1 MPSPHYLITDA
12 LAEVLISQ
20 GFMIKDSGLLD
31 SAVNRPRAS
40 VFGTDA
46 YATLELKAAAMTQ
59 SIIKNHPMIDGNKRS
74 AWIALN
80 YFLVLN
86 GSTLAVSQEQAFD
99 FVIGVAT
106 DLLSLEDMA
115 TWISAHRVSLE
126 ARM

>member
-115 TWISAHRVSLE
+115 TWISAHRVSL
-126 ARM
+126 

>member
-1 MPSPHYLITDA
+1 MPSPHYLLTDA

-115 TWISAHRVSLE
+115 SWISAHRVSL
-126 ARM
+126 

>member
-20 GFMIKDSGLLD
+20 GFMIKDAGLLD

-59 SIIKNHPMIDGNKRS
+59 SIIKNCPMIDGNKRS

-115 TWISAHRVSLE
+115 SWISAHRVSL
-126 ARM
+126 

>member
-115 TWISAHRVSLE
+115 SWISAHRVSL
-126 ARM
+126 

>member
-115 TWISAHRVSLE
+115 AWISAHRVSL
-126 ARM
+126 

>member
-40 VFGTDA
+40 VVGTDA

-59 SIIKNHPMIDGNKRS
+59 SIIKNCPMIDGNKRS

-115 TWISAHRVSLE
+115 SWISAHRVSL
-126 ARM
+126 